1 MYKKRGEAVNIIL
14 VVLCLFLSVLG
25 LVELIRLCSF
35 WVLRPKQADFTFV
48 VVPKNV
54 DSCEFQL
61 RCAAERIKWFDFNN
75 SCRLICV
82 NRNADSKIENA
93 AKILSLTYPFI
104 MLSNC
109 EDLVY
114 NILESK
120 NQDV

>member
-1 MYKKRGEAVNIIL
+1 MNIIL
-14 VVLCLFLSVLG
+14 VVLCLFLSILG

-35 WVLRPKQADFTFV
+35 RFLRPKQADFTFV
-48 VVPKNV
+48 VVPKNA

-61 RCAAERIKWFDFNN
+61 RCAAERIKWLDLN
-75 SCRLICV
+75 SYCRLICV
-82 NRNADSKIENA
+82 NLNADSKIESI